1 MAKDISRHTLVAL
14 VALAI
19 VVSLLG
25 TFTVF
30 SEVSNYGVA
39 QQQSVS
45 TASGQVKL
53 EVASMTKIPQVKET
67 SGDVQITIIR

>member
-14 VALAI
+14 AALAI

-30 SEVSNYGVA
+30 NEVSNYGVA

-53 EVASMTKIPQVKET
+53 EVGSTTKIPQVKET
-67 SGDVQITIIR
+67 SGDVQITITR